1 MSEETKV
8 LGRKP
13 LLIKNVTPECHQKL
27 KIYSAITEKPQA
39 DALDEAL
46 TVAIRVGWEKTEFA
60 RRKSLF
66 DVFESTAYDLKEE
79 PALVE
84 EGE

>member
-27 KIYSAITEKPQA
+27 KIYSAISDKAQA

-46 TVAIRVGWEKTEFA
+46 TVAINA
-60 RRKSLF
+60 RRKSLY

>member
-1 MSEETKV
+1 MSKEIKV

-27 KIYSAITEKPQA
+27 KIYSAISDKAQA

-46 TVAIRVGWEKTEFA
+46 TVAINA
-60 RRKSLF
+60 RRKSLYQ
-66 DVFESTAYDLKEE
+66 VFEQTAYDLSDEVVLAK
-79 PALVE
+79 
-84 EGE
+84 EGEL

>member
-1 MSEETKV
+1 MNEEIKV

-13 LLIKNVTPECHQKL
+13 LMIKNVTPECHQKL

-46 TVAIRVGWEKTEFA
+46 TVAINA

-66 DVFESTAYDLKEE
+66 EVFKSTAYDLGEE
-79 PALVE
+79 PVLAE
-84 EGE
+84 EGTE

>member
-1 MSEETKV
+1 MSKEIKV

-27 KIYSAITEKPQA
+27 KIYSAISDKAQA
-39 DALDEAL
+39 DARDEAL
-46 TVAIRVGWEKTEFA
+46 TVAINA
-60 RRKSLF
+60 RRKSLYQ
-66 DVFESTAYDLKEE
+66 VFESTAYDLKEE
-79 PALVE
+79 PVLVE

>member
-1 MSEETKV
+1 MSEEIKV

-27 KIYSAITEKPQA
+27 KIYSAISDKAQA
-39 DALDEAL
+39 DARDEAL
-46 TVAIRVGWEKTEFA
+46 TVAINA
-60 RRKSLF
+60 RRKSLYQ
-66 DVFESTAYDLKEE
+66 VFESTAYDLKEE
-79 PALVE
+79 PVLVE

>member
-1 MSEETKV
+1 MNEEIKV

-13 LLIKNVTPECHQKL
+13 LMIKNVTPECHQKL

-46 TVAIRVGWEKTEFA
+46 TIAINAK
-60 RRKSLF
+60 RKRLI
-66 DVFESTAYDLKEE
+66 DVFSNIDLSDETVLAGL
-79 PALVE
+79 PD
-84 EGE
+84 

>member
-1 MSEETKV
+1 MNEEIKV

-13 LLIKNVTPECHQKL
+13 LMIKNVNPEFHQKL
-27 KIYSAITEKPQA
+27 KIYSSITEKPQA

-46 TVAIRVGWEKTEFA
+46 TVAINA

-66 DVFESTAYDLKEE
+66 EVFESTAYDLKEE
-79 PALVE
+79 PVLAE

>member
-1 MSEETKV
+1 MNEEIKV

-13 LLIKNVTPECHQKL
+13 LMIKNVTPECHQKL

-46 TVAIRVGWEKTEFA
+46 TMAINAK
-60 RRKSLF
+60 RKRLI
-66 DVFESTAYDLKEE
+66 DVFSNIDLSDETVLAGL
-79 PALVE
+79 PD
-84 EGE
+84 

>member
-1 MSEETKV
+1 MNEEIKV

-13 LLIKNVTPECHQKL
+13 LMKKNVTPECHQKL

-46 TVAIRVGWEKTEFA
+46 TIAINAK
-60 RRKSLF
+60 RKRLI
-66 DVFESTAYDLKEE
+66 DVFSNIDLSDETVLAGL
-79 PALVE
+79 PD
-84 EGE
+84 